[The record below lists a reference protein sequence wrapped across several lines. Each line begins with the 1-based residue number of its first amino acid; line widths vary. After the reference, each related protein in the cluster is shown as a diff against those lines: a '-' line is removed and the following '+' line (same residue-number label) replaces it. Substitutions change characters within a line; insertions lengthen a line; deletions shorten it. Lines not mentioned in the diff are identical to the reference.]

1 MVVAG
6 SLFGS
11 SLSDVE
17 SYIQLL
23 AVVNVVSFPVDVRT
37 KFIR

>member
-11 SLSDVE
+11 SDADGYV
-17 SYIQLL
+17 QLV
-23 AVVNVVSFPVDVRT
+23 AVDNVVSFPVDVRT
-37 KFIR
+37 KYMR